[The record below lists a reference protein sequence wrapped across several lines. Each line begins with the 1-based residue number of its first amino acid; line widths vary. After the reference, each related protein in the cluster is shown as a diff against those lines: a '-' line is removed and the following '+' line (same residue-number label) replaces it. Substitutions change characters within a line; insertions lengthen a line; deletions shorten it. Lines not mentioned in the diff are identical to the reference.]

1 MSIAPYA
8 ELLGLTLAHDE
19 HGHPVVAM
27 EFADELLGRP
37 GFLHGGAIGGML
49 EMAAWV
55 ALRAALGEV
64 DATIKPINVTIDFM
78 RGGRE
83 RTTFAAGQ
91 VTRLG
96 ARIANV
102 TATAWQDDR
111 HRPIAAARLPGCA
124 SSSRCW
130 TVRGGGWCAAR

>member
-1 MSIAPYA
+1 MTPSPYA
-8 ELLGLTLAHDE
+8 GLLGLRFDTDDR
-19 HGHPVVAM
+19 GHPVVTM
-27 EFADELLGRP
+27 PFATDLIGRP
-37 GFLHGGAIGGML
+37 GFIHGGAIGGML

-55 ALRAALGEV
+55 ALRAALG
-64 DATIKPINVTIDFM
+64 DDHATIKPINVTIDYM

-83 RTTFAAGQ
+83 RTTFAGGT

-111 HRPIAAARLPGCA
+111 DRPIAAAHLNYLLKR
-124 SSSRCW
+124 
-130 TVRGGGWCAAR
+130 

>member
-1 MSIAPYA
+1 MSVSPYA
-8 ELLGLTLAHDE
+8 DLLGLSFDTDD
-19 HGHPVVAM
+19 HGHPVVTMAY
-27 EFADELLGRP
+27 AHDLLGRP

-49 EMAAWV
+49 EMAAWA
-55 ALRAALGEV
+55 ALRAALGEE
-64 DATIKPINVTIDFM
+64 ATVIKPINVTIDFM

-111 HRPIAAARLPGCA
+111 DRPIAGARLNYLLK
-124 SSSRCW
+124 R
-130 TVRGGGWCAAR
+130 

>member
-1 MSIAPYA
+1 MLPPYA
-8 ELLGLTLAHDE
+8 ELLGLTLDADDA
-19 HGHPVVAM
+19 GQPIVTMA
-27 EFADELLGRP
+27 FADDLLGRP
-37 GFLHGGAIGGML
+37 GFVHGGAIGGML

-55 ALRAALGEV
+55 ALRHALGTEA
-64 DATIKPINVTIDFM
+64 ATIKPINVTIDYM

-83 RTTFAAGQ
+83 RTIWAAGS

-111 HRPIAAARLPGCA
+111 DRPIAAARLNYLL
-124 SSSRCW
+124 R
-130 TVRGGGWCAAR
+130 R

>member
-1 MSIAPYA
+1 MTVSPYA
-8 ELLGLTLAHDE
+8 ELLGLTFGTDGDGRPLVTMDFAHD
-19 HGHPVVAM
+19 
-27 EFADELLGRP
+27 LLGRP

-49 EMAAWV
+49 EMAAWA
-55 ALRAALGEV
+55 ALRAALGEEDTV
-64 DATIKPINVTIDFM
+64 IKPINVTIDYM

-83 RTTFAAGQ
+83 RTTFAAGE

-111 HRPIAAARLPGCA
+111 DRPIAGARLNYLLK
-124 SSSRCW
+124 R
-130 TVRGGGWCAAR
+130 

>member
-1 MSIAPYA
+1 MTVSPYA
-8 ELLGLTLAHDE
+8 DLLGLRFDTDA
-19 HGHPVVAM
+19 HGHPIVTM
-27 EFADELLGRP
+27 DFAHDLLGRP

-55 ALRAALGEV
+55 ALRAALGEE
-64 DATIKPINVTIDFM
+64 ATTIKPINVTIDFM

-83 RTTFAAGQ
+83 RTTFAAGE

-111 HRPIAAARLPGCA
+111 DRPIAAARLNYLLK
-124 SSSRCW
+124 R
-130 TVRGGGWCAAR
+130 

>member
-1 MSIAPYA
+1 MTVSPYA
-8 ELLGLTLAHDE
+8 ELLGLTFGTDAQ
-19 HGHPVVAM
+19 GHPIVSM
-27 EFADELLGRP
+27 EFGRDVLGRP

-49 EMAAWV
+49 EMAAWA
-55 ALRAALGEV
+55 ALRAALGE
-64 DATIKPINVTIDFM
+64 DATVIKPINVTIDFM

-83 RTTFAAGQ
+83 RTTFAAGE

-111 HRPIAAARLPGCA
+111 DRPIAGARLNYLLK
-124 SSSRCW
+124 R
-130 TVRGGGWCAAR
+130 

>member
-1 MSIAPYA
+1 MTVSPYA
-8 ELLGLTLAHDE
+8 ELLDMTFDTDAD
-19 HGHPVVAM
+19 GHPFVTMGFGRDV
-27 EFADELLGRP
+27 LGRP
-37 GFLHGGAIGGML
+37 GFVHGGAIGGML

-55 ALRAALGEV
+55 ALRAALGEDV
-64 DATIKPINVTIDFM
+64 TTIKPINVTIDYM

-83 RTTFAAGQ
+83 RTTFAAGN

-111 HRPIAAARLPGCA
+111 DRPIAAARLNYLLK
-124 SSSRCW
+124 R
-130 TVRGGGWCAAR
+130 

>member
-1 MSIAPYA
+1 MTASPYA
-8 ELLGLTLAHDE
+8 DLLGLTFASDDQGHPIVTMDFAHD
-19 HGHPVVAM
+19 
-27 EFADELLGRP
+27 LLGRP

-49 EMAAWV
+49 EMAAWA
-55 ALRAALGEV
+55 ALRGALGEEV
-64 DATIKPINVTIDFM
+64 TVIKPINVTIDYM

-83 RTTFAAGQ
+83 RTTFAAGE

-111 HRPIAAARLPGCA
+111 ARPIAGARLNYLLK
-124 SSSRCW
+124 R
-130 TVRGGGWCAAR
+130 